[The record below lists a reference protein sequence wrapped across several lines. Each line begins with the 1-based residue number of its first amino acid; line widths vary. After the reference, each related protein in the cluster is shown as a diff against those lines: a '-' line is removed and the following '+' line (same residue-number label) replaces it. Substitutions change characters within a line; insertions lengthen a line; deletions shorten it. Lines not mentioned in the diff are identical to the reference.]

1 MGVRYVVN
9 LWIINFYIFLK
20 EFELGIRIMI
30 IIIKFI
36 LVFFCEIFKR

>member
-1 MGVRYVVN
+1 MGVRNVVN

-20 EFELGIRIMI
+20 EFELGIRII

-36 LVFFCEIFKR
+36 LVFFCVIFKR

>member
-20 EFELGIRIMI
+20 EFELGIRII

-36 LVFFCEIFKR
+36 LVFFCVIFKR

>member
-9 LWIINFYIFLK
+9 LWIINIYIFLI
-20 EFELGIRIMI
+20 EFELGIRII

-36 LVFFCEIFKR
+36 LVFFCVIFKR